1 MTEPRGRTA
10 RWTAAALAAPVAAS
24 VFAGT
29 TAWAAHSDPLHP
41 KGQATSSPVPTPSAT
56 TDAAMLALNQALA
69 AQTLKMNLLAKQV
82 AAVKAQAASL
92 SGGGSGAVSG
102 RGGASS
108 KRYTSGTT
116 SRSSGTKSTGTRST
130 GSGSS
135 GGGTTAA
142 KPPPAP
148 PPQTTTGASGV
159 KP

>member
-41 KGQATSSPVPTPSAT
+41 KGQATSAPAPTPSAT

-92 SGGGSGAVSG
+92 SAGGSGASA
-102 RGGASS
+102 RGGTTS
-108 KRYTSGTT
+108 KRYSSGTT
-116 SRSSGTKSTGTRST
+116 SRSGGTKSTGSRST